1 MFIPSTV
8 PVISVRH
15 FTPVVANGCHLT
27 PVERVWSAVHKFE
40 VKLIIGIKTMFLS
53 KQVRIIYNQK
63 MRSIVETLGFQINF
77 RVGGE
82 VSTGS
87 GCPSI

>member
-1 MFIPSTV
+1 
-8 PVISVRH
+8 
-15 FTPVVANGCHLT
+15 
-27 PVERVWSAVHKFE
+27 
-40 VKLIIGIKTMFLS
+40 MFLS